1 MSNETLF
8 FVCGIA
14 LAVSA
19 VLISVVG
26 LKAKNFP
33 GKAFPLVVLWFAIL
47 VGSATTFAVLHAKD
61 EEKAKASELENA
73 GKEFEQQ
80 GDQSATPFGTEG
92 ALNGD
97 EEEAKEE
104 SEENAENFEPV
115 GPEEPVE
122 GGSKGGTQGGSKG
135 ASEGTSKKKSSSGT
149 SSGSQAQAPGGTLQL
164 AADPTEIAFDKTSLI
179 SKPGKVTIDFT
190 NPATLE
196 HDVAIEKDGKQIAVS
211 EIIGQGKT
219 SVSADLEPGT
229 YTFLCTVPGHAEAG
243 MEGTL
248 TVK

>member
-19 VLISVVG
+19 VLVSFVG
-26 LKAKNFP
+26 LKVKSFP

-61 EEKAKASELENA
+61 EEKAKASKFEQA
-73 GKEFEQQ
+73 GREFE
-80 GDQSATPFGTEG
+80 AEG
-92 ALNGD
+92 NDNAAGAK
-97 EEEAKEE
+97 ESGKGSEAK
-104 SEENAENFEPV
+104 AAPAA
-115 GPEEPVE
+115 
-122 GGSKGGTQGGSKG
+122 KG
-135 ASEGTSKKKSSSGT
+135 
-149 SSGSQAQAPGGTLQL
+149 PGGTVQL
-164 AADPTEIAFDKTSLI
+164 AADPTEIAYDTTELT

-196 HDVAIEKDGKQIAVS
+196 HDVAIEAEGGEQIAAS
-211 EIIGQGKT
+211 ELIGKGKT
-219 SVSADLEPGT
+219 SVTAQLAPGT
-229 YTFLCTVPGHAEAG
+229 YTFYCTVPGHREAG